1 MRWTGISELDSWTED
16 LYLLFLDVWTC
27 LLRPSDSRRWE
38 VLQMHPVGGLGVGA
52 VFTRPQLCQICPN
65 PTRGGAHRGLPTQRK
80 GKAEKVKFTPK
91 PHRPTSDGGGSL
103 RFTREKK
110 DVAVKGSGGSWD
122 FHFVEWWAGLLF
134 PMSKQFG
141 GSVYHRVRI
150 QAVLRHLWTF
160 INLPAHELH
169 TGQRQRTSEVRGHVS
184 ASHHDSIYGILSS
197 SSSESTGDQRT
208 AEPRADERC
217 NMNMNPLSRKS
228 WRQRWSENIH
238 LVVSEVFC

>member
-1 MRWTGISELDSWTED
+1 MEEAVSD
-16 LYLLFLDVWTC
+16 L
-27 LLRPSDSRRWE
+27 
-38 VLQMHPVGGLGVGA
+38 
-52 VFTRPQLCQICPN
+52 
-65 PTRGGAHRGLPTQRK
+65 
-80 GKAEKVKFTPK
+80 
-91 PHRPTSDGGGSL
+91 
-103 RFTREKK
+103 REKRRMWQL
-110 DVAVKGSGGSWD
+110 KGVGGSWD

-238 LVVSEVFC
+238 HQGVRSLLLVISLDSISNKLLKSKSTPSLL